1 MGDRHASQPP
11 VSHISLYLPPE
22 APDVFPVSGAIF
34 WVESFAQILPV
45 GRAHFFVAQLAQT
58 FYWTGS
64 QAAAETEGMTT
75 LPTYTAPPAAGSP
88 AASSKTAT
96 KSKGMNLKTEDFIK
110 MMITQLQN
118 QDPLEPAKNQELLAQ
133 MSQIGQLQSS
143 TSLTDS
149 LKGMVL
155 QNQIGSA
162 SALIGKTVQG
172 LDGQDDPVTGLVNSV
187 KVGADGVS
195 LELDNGKSLL
205 LSRVTQ
211 IAPTAP
217 TVAH

>member
-1 MGDRHASQPP
+1 
-11 VSHISLYLPPE
+11 
-22 APDVFPVSGAIF
+22 
-34 WVESFAQILPV
+34 
-45 GRAHFFVAQLAQT
+45 
-58 FYWTGS
+58 
-64 QAAAETEGMTT
+64 MTT
-75 LPTYTAPPAAGSP
+75 LPMKSIASPSATAAQ
-88 AASSKTAT
+88 SSRQV
-96 KSKGMNLKTEDFIK
+96 KSKSMELKTEDFIK

-133 MSQIGQLQSS
+133 MSQIGQLQSA
-143 TSLTDS
+143 TSLQES

-187 KVGADGVS
+187 KVGADGIS
-195 LELDNGKSLL
+195 LELDNGKSLP

-211 IAPTAP
+211 ISPARS
-217 TVAH
+217 

>member
-1 MGDRHASQPP
+1 
-11 VSHISLYLPPE
+11 
-22 APDVFPVSGAIF
+22 
-34 WVESFAQILPV
+34 
-45 GRAHFFVAQLAQT
+45 
-58 FYWTGS
+58 
-64 QAAAETEGMTT
+64 MTT
-75 LPTYTAPPAAGSP
+75 LPMTSTASPAAAGS
-88 AASSKTAT
+88 SQSTRQL
-96 KSKGMNLKTEDFIK
+96 KSKGMELKTEDFIK

-118 QDPLEPAKNQELLAQ
+118 QDPLEPAKNQDLLAQ

-143 TSLTDS
+143 TSLQES

-195 LELDNGKSLL
+195 LELDNGKSPM

-211 IAPTAP
+211 IAPTP
-217 TVAH
+217 TK

>member
-1 MGDRHASQPP
+1 
-11 VSHISLYLPPE
+11 
-22 APDVFPVSGAIF
+22 
-34 WVESFAQILPV
+34 
-45 GRAHFFVAQLAQT
+45 
-58 FYWTGS
+58 
-64 QAAAETEGMTT
+64 MTT
-75 LPTYTAPPAAGSP
+75 LPTYTAPPAAGNS
-88 AASSKTAT
+88 AASSKTSA

-133 MSQIGQLQSS
+133 MSQIGQLQSA
-143 TSLTDS
+143 TSLQES
-149 LKGMVL
+149 LKGMAQ

-172 LDGQDDPVTGLVNSV
+172 LDGQDDPVSGLVNSV

-195 LELDNGKSLL
+195 LELDNGKSLM

-211 IAPTAP
+211 IAPTTTTA
-217 TVAH
+217 AH